1 MTSPT
6 SGAPHAARGARV
18 QIMGRAGCH
27 LCDVARD
34 VVESVTAETG
44 DGFVEVD
51 IDADPALRARYTDD
65 VPVVLVDGVELSR
78 FRVDSARLRAALA
91 DD

>member
-1 MTSPT
+1 M
-6 SGAPHAARGARV
+6 

-51 IDADPALRARYTDD
+51 IDVDPALRARYTND
-65 VPVVLVDGVELSR
+65 VPVVLVDGVEVSR
-78 FRVDSARLRAALA
+78 LRVDSVRLHAALA
-91 DD
+91 ND